1 MGRLILG
8 IKITTRRNTSEC
20 KKKREERSSVTL
32 GTPSTS
38 VALALKISYRENKY
52 SRGVEI

>member
-20 KKKREERSSVTL
+20 KKKGGEELRNTRNPL
-32 GTPSTS
+32 NICSTGIKDI
-38 VALALKISYRENKY
+38 LQGE
-52 SRGVEI
+52 

>member
-8 IKITTRRNTSEC
+8 VKITTRRNTSEY
-20 KKKREERSSVTL
+20 KKKGEEFRSTRNP
-32 GTPSTS
+32 PSTS